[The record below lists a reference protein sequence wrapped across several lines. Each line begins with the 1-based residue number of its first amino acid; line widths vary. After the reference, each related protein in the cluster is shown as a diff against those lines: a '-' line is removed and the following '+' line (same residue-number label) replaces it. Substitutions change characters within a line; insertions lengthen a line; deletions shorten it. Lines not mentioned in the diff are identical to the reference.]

1 MPADVAPSEIPESM
15 REHPVWR
22 GLAILLASLLGHVVC
37 FFLLQVSYPP
47 TISRPPVPAR
57 IYLPVPGS
65 EEARLVALWAEV
77 TDPSRMMI
85 SPEPPPRRGLDL
97 LGPNPYRPFFADYE
111 PARVPAA
118 APKAPTQPGRPTV
131 P

>member
-1 MPADVAPSEIPESM
+1 M

-22 GLAILLASLLGHVVC
+22 GLAILLASLLGHLVC

-57 IYLPVPGS
+57 IYLPLPGS
-65 EEARLVALWAEV
+65 KEARLVTLWAEV

-85 SPEPPPRRGLDL
+85 SPEPPPGRVLEKL
-97 LGPNPYRPFFADYE
+97 HPNPYRPSFADYV
-111 PARVPAA
+111 PLPLPAA
-118 APKAPTQPGRPTV
+118 TPQP
-131 P
+131 

>member
-1 MPADVAPSEIPESM
+1 MPADVAPSEIPDSM

-65 EEARLVALWAEV
+65 DEARLVALWAEV
-77 TDPSRMMI
+77 ADPSRVII
-85 SPEPPPRRGLDL
+85 SPEPPPGRVLDQL
-97 LGPNPYRPFFADYE
+97 QPNPYRPSFADYE
-111 PARVPAA
+111 PATLPAGT
-118 APKAPTQPGRPTV
+118 PPTPT
-131 P
+131 PP

>member
-1 MPADVAPSEIPESM
+1 M

-57 IYLPVPGS
+57 IYLPAPGS
-65 EEARLVALWAEV
+65 EEARLVAMWAEV
-77 TDPSRMMI
+77 EDPSRMLI
-85 SPEPPPRRGLDL
+85 SPEPPPGRVLDML
-97 LGPNPYRPFFADYE
+97 RANPYRPSFADYE
-111 PARVPAA
+111 PALLPGAA
-118 APKAPTQPGRPTV
+118 LATPKP
-131 P
+131 

>member
-1 MPADVAPSEIPESM
+1 MPADTAPSEFPESM

-22 GLAILLASLLGHVVC
+22 GLAILLASLLGHIVC

-65 EEARLVALWAEV
+65 EEARLVALWSEV
-77 TDPSRMMI
+77 MDPSRMMV
-85 SPEPPPRRGLDL
+85 SPEPPPGRVLDAL
-97 LGPNPYRPFFADYE
+97 RPNPYRPSFADHE
-111 PARVPAA
+111 PAQLPVLAPAL
-118 APKAPTQPGRPTV
+118 PTQP
-131 P
+131 